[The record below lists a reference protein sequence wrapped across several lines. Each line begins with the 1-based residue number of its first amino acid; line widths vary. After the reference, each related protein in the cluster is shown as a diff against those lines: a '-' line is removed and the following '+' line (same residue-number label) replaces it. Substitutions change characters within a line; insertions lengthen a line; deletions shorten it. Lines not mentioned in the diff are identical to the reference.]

1 MIKRLVA
8 VAAAMAAI
16 SGAAVAAEGMQGPP
30 SVRPAETQDGAL
42 AGFNSYMHHFNLWVW
57 QTADATGGWPEV
69 LTPPEHLRDAAGN
82 LLLNFI
88 NEPVSMV
95 SWAVAGD
102 FDNAAVSAQRFWVN
116 TTEGWLGVQDVA
128 TSRGILKPQI
138 DIGLAFCA
146 RGVGEGGYIVLP
158 FVGPRTVRDG
168 LADFLL
174 TNAITYAALS
184 PVVGFP
190 PSLESIAVIEVA
202 EEAGRIGVMRQIDH
216 GEDRNTSLED
226 ARDKYLAERRRRC
239 DEIIAGL
246 ANTKRRS
253 EVSGGAVQ
261 SETTR

>member
-1 MIKRLVA
+1 MFKHLAVVA
-8 VAAAMAAI
+8 VAALVA
-16 SGAAVAAEGMQGPP
+16 SGAASAGESAQAPP
-30 SVRPAETQDGAL
+30 PAPAAETQEGAL
-42 AGFNSYMHHFNLWVW
+42 ASFNSYMHGFNLWVW
-57 QTADATGGWPEV
+57 QAVDASGSWTGF
-69 LTPPEHLRDAAGN
+69 LTPPEQLRDAAGN

-88 NEPVSMV
+88 NEPVSML

-102 FDNAAVSAQRFWVN
+102 FDNAAVSARRFWVN

-138 DIGLAFCA
+138 DIGLALCA

-202 EEAGRIGVMRQIDH
+202 EEAGRIAVMRQIDH
-216 GEDRNTSLED
+216 GDDRNTSLED
-226 ARDKYLAERRRRC
+226 ARDRYLAERRRRC
-239 DEIIAGL
+239 NEIIAGL
-246 ANTKRRS
+246 ADVRR
-253 EVSGGAVQ
+253 GTPAGDD
-261 SETTR
+261 TTQGDIR